1 LPGSRSLTHYREDTM
16 THIVIL
22 GGGYGG
28 IEVVKQLLKK
38 EARSPFSITLIDKH
52 PFHSIKTE
60 FYALA
65 SGTIADDKTRLPFPE
80 HPLLTKVY
88 DEIVEINLKEQR
100 VFTNKKE
107 FIYDYLI
114 IATGAEDRFPRIK
127 GAKEYSKSIQ
137 TIEHTRKTYEGI
149 QNTRPYGTIKI
160 IGGGLTG
167 VELASELRES
177 RTDLNIHLYERGNKV
192 LKQFS
197 GRIQNHVM
205 DWFKTHDVKVIS
217 HSSIDYL
224 GSKNIYNNGKRE
236 EADLIIWAAGVQPT
250 SIVRN
255 LDLEK
260 DFSGRLRIDRFHRVI
275 NHPNVF
281 AIGDCSSTPYPPSA
295 QIAKQQGRQVAAFLI
310 HLMNNKYL
318 TKGHHLIYKGT
329 LGTLGKKDGFGEIG
343 NRAFTGKLPRFLK
356 KGVGWLHHKQ

>member
-1 LPGSRSLTHYREDTM
+1 M

-28 IEVVKQLLKK
+28 IETVKQLLKK
-38 EARSPFSITLIDKH
+38 GGKHPFSITLIDRH

-65 SGTIADDKTRLPFPE
+65 SGTIADDQTRLPFPE

-88 DEIVEINLKEQR
+88 EEIREIKLKEQR
-100 VFTNKKE
+100 VITDTRE
-107 FIYDYLI
+107 FSYDYLI
-114 IATGAEDRFPRIK
+114 IATGSEDRFPQIK

-149 QNTRPYGTIKI
+149 HNTKPYGTIKI

-177 RTDLNIHLYERGNKV
+177 REDLNIHLYERGQKV

-197 GRIQNHVM
+197 GKIQSYVM
-205 DWFKTHDVKVIS
+205 DWFRSHDVKVIR
-217 HSSIDYL
+217 HSAIDYL

-250 SIVRN
+250 LIVRN

-275 NHPNVF
+275 GLPNVF

-295 QIAKQQGRQVAAFLI
+295 QIAKQQGKQVAHALL
-310 HLMNNKYL
+310 HLLSNQEL
-318 TKGHHLIYKGT
+318 TKAHDLLYKGT

-343 NRAFTGKLPRFLK
+343 HHAMTGILPRLLK
-356 KGVGWLHHKQ
+356 KGVSWLHSK